1 MSVALIGAGLL
12 AVALV
17 IISILLLRRAEED
30 PLAVRIDEYASREEA
45 VTIEEIELSLPI
57 TDRVI
62 VPILRRLSE
71 IVTRLTPQSMLE
83 DTAHKLELA
92 GSPGNISA
100 AEFWVIR
107 GFTTIGLGILFF
119 FFLGNFDQSAGR
131 RVL

>member
-45 VTIEEIELSLPI
+45 VTIEEIELSLPV
-57 TDRVI
+57 TDRLI

-83 DTAHKLELA
+83 DTSHKLELA

-107 GFTTIGLGILFF
+107 GFTTIGLGVLFF
-119 FFLGNFDQSAGR
+119 FFL
-131 RVL
+131 